1 MQTYALA
8 IMLILLRFS
17 SIGFSSCSRFCCFR
31 CSSFTDARSFPTSS
45 KFMPLIFSPIQSFS
59 SSHIFWN
66 SSMLNTHTHTHTHTH
81 TGRGG
86 LVVVQRERSRDRTP
100 LPTKVFFHENHCDMQ
115 LWAWAA
121 HLLLC
126 LCRLIFHPLRDGK

>member
-100 LPTKVFFHENHCDMQ
+100 LPTKVFFSRKS
-115 LWAWAA
+115 LRYAA
-121 HLLLC
+121 LGMGCTLTAVPMSTHLSPSKG
-126 LCRLIFHPLRDGK
+126 R